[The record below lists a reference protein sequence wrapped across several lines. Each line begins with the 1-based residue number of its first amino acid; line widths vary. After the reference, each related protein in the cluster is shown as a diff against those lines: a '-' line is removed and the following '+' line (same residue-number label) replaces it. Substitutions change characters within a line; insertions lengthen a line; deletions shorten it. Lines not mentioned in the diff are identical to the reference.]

1 MARRAILTA
10 AQRAAL
16 LALPTERRD
25 LAGDWT
31 LSEPELAFLGRRR
44 RDRNRLGVALQL
56 CALRYPGR
64 LLRPAEV
71 VPATAV
77 AFVAEQLGVGA
88 GALGSYAVRERTKY
102 EHPSILQ
109 QAFGFRPFEG
119 IARRRRGG
127 RRPRARHPPARRVAP
142 PAHHRP
148 GGHDARA
155 SVRRRDDPRRARDR
169 RTPPRRPDA
178 RAGTGG
184 GVPARA
190 SAGRAP
196 GLARLAAPPGGTA
209 SAASCKGIVA

>member
-25 LAGDWT
+25 LAGVWT
-31 LSEPELAFLGRRR
+31 LSKPELAFLARRR
-44 RDRNRLGVALQL
+44 RDRTRRGVALQL
-56 CALRYPGR
+56 CAWRYPGR

-88 GALGSYAVRERTKY
+88 GALGSYAVREPTKY

-119 IARRRRGG
+119 IARREVEPWLNLAAVEAAGGLELAARLRDELRR
-127 RRPRARHPPARRVAP
+127 RRIRCREPTPRPRA
-142 PAHHRP
+142 
-148 GGHDARA
+148 GG
-155 SVRRRDDPRRARDR
+155 
-169 RTPPRRPDA
+169 
-178 RAGTGG
+178 
-184 GVPARA
+184 
-190 SAGRAP
+190 P
-196 GLARLAAPPGGTA
+196 GLAPGPRP
-209 SAASCKGIVA
+209 